1 MPIEIK
7 IKNINSEERVDIRI
21 VKNPEFQAMELRQEI
36 FKRVRAVR
44 LS

>member
-7 IKNINSEERVDIRI
+7 IKKTNNEERVDIR
-21 VKNPEFQAMELRQEI
+21 VVRNPEFQAMELRQEI
-36 FKRVRAVR
+36 VRRVRAVR